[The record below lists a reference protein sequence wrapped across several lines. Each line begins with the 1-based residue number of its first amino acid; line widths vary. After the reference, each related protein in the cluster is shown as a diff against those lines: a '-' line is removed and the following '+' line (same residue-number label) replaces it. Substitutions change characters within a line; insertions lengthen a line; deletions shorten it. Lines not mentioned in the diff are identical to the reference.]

1 MECLADSQDN
11 QSLPHSISHYF
22 LVVPKNKQPANDF
35 TSSIFNHANVPSGQ
49 INLTQLKLSKKRYN
63 IINRFF
69 WKVTTVWRDCVEQEE
84 RDQRQEEGATAP
96 SNHEAVKPQIRQS
109 EHGERAQIS
118 GVIWE

>member
-1 MECLADSQDN
+1 MRHLWKETQEIDN
-11 QSLPHSISHYF
+11 SARWLRREVEGGLFTLYH
-22 LVVPKNKQPANDF
+22 F